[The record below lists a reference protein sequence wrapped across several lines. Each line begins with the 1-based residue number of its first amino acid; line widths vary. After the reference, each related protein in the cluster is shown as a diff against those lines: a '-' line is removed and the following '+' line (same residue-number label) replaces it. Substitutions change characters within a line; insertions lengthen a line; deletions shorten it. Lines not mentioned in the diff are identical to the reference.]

1 MHTAIPLWN
10 IIFMA
15 QATRT
20 TKSIKVSLIWKITF
34 FAVWQRVIW
43 DWISSLS
50 ILFQDPF
57 LRCWVIL
64 DNTWLFAALMQS
76 RSAYFDDTKLILLK
90 SFSSAVE
97 IVCIFEFVASFFD
110 ASSKVCSVN
119 LKSTYPQM
127 LKTIKVF
134 DINLK
139 FHGKWHQKWTKRIL

>member
-1 MHTAIPLWN
+1 MHTAIPLWK

-20 TKSIKVSLIWKITF
+20 TKSIKVSLIWKMTF
-34 FAVWQRVIW
+34 FAVWQRIIW

-50 ILFQDPF
+50 TLFQDPF

-76 RSAYFDDTKLILLK
+76 RSAYFDEINLILLKLILLK

-134 DINLK
+134 DIYLK
-139 FHGKWHQKWTKRIL
+139 FHGKL